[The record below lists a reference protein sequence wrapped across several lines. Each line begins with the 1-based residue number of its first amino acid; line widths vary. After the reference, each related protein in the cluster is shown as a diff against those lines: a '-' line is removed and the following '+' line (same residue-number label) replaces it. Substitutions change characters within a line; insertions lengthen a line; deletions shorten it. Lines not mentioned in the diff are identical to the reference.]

1 MLQGNTLD
9 SDATILVDHL
19 SLRGVDRMELD
30 LEAQIVGVELY
41 LMFEFWPQFSWSM
54 NVEGGNTPHKSEG
67 GDHADE
73 PEAMVAM
80 QVGDEYMPQFGE
92 THPALA
98 QLHLRTLGT
107 VEHQNLLTHL
117 DDLRRCVMAEGGKR
131 TSTP

>member
-1 MLQGNTLD
+1 MLQGNALD
-9 SDATILVDHL
+9 NDATILVDHL

-30 LEAQIVGVELY
+30 TEAQVVSIELD
-41 LMFEFWPQFSWSM
+41 LMFEFWSQCRWSM
-54 NVEGGNTPHKSEG
+54 NVEGGNAPHKSEG

-73 PEAMVAM
+73 SEAMVAM